1 MTAHRSSTPAMN
13 DRQQRQHRDNANAA
27 IWGTGMQG
35 QGQNRSDRMEGTR
48 HGRRI
53 GRSAVAAVLAAALLA
68 GCAVTPEPIAPQ
80 TTEARISADLARM
93 FSNQEP
99 LSGRLSLHEA
109 MARAILYNLDGRLR
123 TMEQALS
130 QRQLDLSRWD
140 MLPSL
145 AASAGFVGRDN
156 VSASSSENVATG
168 SQSLVPSTST
178 ERNRRVADLNMSWN
192 ILDFGVSYVTA
203 QQNADRSLIAAE
215 QRRRVVH
222 TIIQDV
228 RSAYWRA
235 VAAERVLTRI
245 DPLMARIEQAL
256 ASAAEIE
263 RQQLRAP
270 ADALTYRR
278 GLLDALRQLQAQ
290 RRELRLAKTELAA
303 LINIRPG
310 EDFSLEAPETQG
322 AMPPVTSDPADL
334 ERLALANR
342 PEVREL
348 DYQTRISQ
356 QETRKALLRLLPGIE
371 LDLGAHYDSNKYL
384 VNNDWADYG
393 VKLTWNLLNILRIPG
408 AMAVAEANEDVVDAR
423 RMAISMAVLA
433 QVHVAQT
440 NYEEARRQYE
450 TARELSEL
458 DNRILDQARAA
469 AGTRVGDLQV
479 IQTELAAVQTELRR
493 DLAFAD
499 ANNAF
504 GRLFLSIGAD
514 PLPEGL
520 SAPTVSTLATAIG
533 TTEAAWRA
541 GRPTFAPVPD
551 AVDKPELANAE

>member
-1 MTAHRSSTPAMN
+1 
-13 DRQQRQHRDNANAA
+13 
-27 IWGTGMQG
+27 
-35 QGQNRSDRMEGTR
+35 MEGTR

-80 TTEARISADLARM
+80 ATEARISADLARM

-551 AVDKPELANAE
+551 AVDKPELAATE

>member
-1 MTAHRSSTPAMN
+1 MRG
-13 DRQQRQHRDNANAA
+13 QAA
-27 IWGTGMQG
+27 LNGIG
-35 QGQNRSDRMEGTR
+35 R
-48 HGRRI
+48 HGRK
-53 GRSAVAAVLAAALLA
+53 AVAGVLAAALLA
-68 GCAVTPEPIAPQ
+68 GCTVTPEPIAPEMTQ
-80 TTEARISADLARM
+80 ARISADLARM

-99 LSGRLSLHEA
+99 VSGRLSLHEA

-168 SQSLVPSTST
+168 TESLVPSTST

-235 VAAERVLTRI
+235 VAAERVLSRI
-245 DPLMARIEQAL
+245 DPLMSRIETAL
-256 ASAAEIE
+256 ASSAQIE
-263 RQQLRAP
+263 QQQLRAP
-270 ADALTYRR
+270 TEALTYRR

-290 RRELRLAKTELAA
+290 KRELRLAKTELAA
-303 LINIRPG
+303 LINLRPG
-310 EDFSLEAPETQG
+310 EDFTLEAPETQ
-322 AMPPVTSDPADL
+322 ASLPPVTSTGEQL
-334 ERLALANR
+334 EVLALANR

-356 QETRKALLRLLPGIE
+356 KETRKALLRLLPGIE

-393 VKLTWNLLNILRIPG
+393 VKVTWNLLNILRIPG
-408 AMAVAEANEDVVDAR
+408 AMAVAEANEEVVDAR

-440 NYEEARRQYE
+440 NYDEARIQYQ
-450 TARELSEL
+450 TARELADL
-458 DNRILDQARAA
+458 DARILDQAKAA
-469 AGTRVGDLQV
+469 AGTSLGELQV
-479 IQTELAAVQTELRR
+479 IQTELAAVQSQLRR

-514 PLPEGL
+514 PLPEAL
-520 SAPTVSTLATAIG
+520 DAPTVATLTQAIDR
-533 TTEAAWRA
+533 TETAWRD
-541 GRPTFAPVPD
+541 GRPTFAPVPA
-551 AVDKPELANAE
+551 AVDKPKIASAD